1 MGLPNIE
8 QLREDGVP
16 ILEFFTSASSKPPLV
31 QQLRLAF
38 EQRAWQWLD
47 DPDALQ
53 ELETYESKVS
63 RLGNMTFNAPEGLF
77 DDTVVAR
84 MLMLH
89 QSIMGTF
96 TLG

>member
-1 MGLPNIE
+1 VIE
-8 QLREDGVP
+8 QLRQDGIPV
-16 ILEFFTSASSKPPLV
+16 LEFFTSASSKPQLV

-38 EQRAWQWLD
+38 EQRAWKWLD

-63 RLGNMTFNAPEGLF
+63 KSGNISFNAPEGLH

-96 TLG
+96 TLA